1 MAADDSTIH
10 ASAVLV
16 GARALLIVGPSGSGK
31 SLLALKLL
39 QAADAGSLP
48 FARLVAD
55 DRARVEACHGWLIVR
70 PAPQLKGLIEVR
82 GLGLRRMAFEPAA
95 IVGLVV
101 DLAETGLRRLPS
113 QEDQETVI
121 AGVKLARLAVAP
133 GIEALPLILC
143 SLNSQPAFAT

>member
-1 MAADDSTIH
+1 MAVDDSTIH

-16 GARALLIVGPSGSGK
+16 GARALLIVGPSGLGK

-39 QAADAGSLP
+39 QAADAGLLP

-55 DRARVEACHGWLIVR
+55 DRARIEACHGRLIVR
-70 PAPQLKGLIEVR
+70 PADKLKGLIEVR
-82 GLGLRRMAFEPAA
+82 GLGIRRMAFEPAA
-95 IVGLVV
+95 IAGLVV
-101 DLAETGLRRLPS
+101 DLAETGPRRLPS
-113 QEDQETVI
+113 RQDQETVI

>member
-1 MAADDSTIH
+1 MAADASTIH

-16 GARALLIVGPSGSGK
+16 GARALLIIGPSGSGK

-39 QAADAGSLP
+39 QAGDAGLLP

-55 DRARVEACHGWLIVR
+55 DRARIEACHGRLIVR
-70 PAPQLKGLIEVR
+70 PADKLKGLIEVR
-82 GLGLRRMAFEPAA
+82 GLGIRQVAFEPAA
-95 IVGLVV
+95 IVRLVI
-101 DLAETGLRRLPS
+101 DLAATDPKRLPS

-121 AGVKLARLAVAP
+121 AGVKLARLSVAA
-133 GIEALPLILC
+133 GIDALPLIFC